1 MRRASVASIV
11 VLPIAPAR
19 ASAGTFPTGPPGS
32 PEVYVCTAAAQVVK
46 IYGATGAKTLF
57 ANGTRSFDDCVV
69 GPDGDLYIANGLQP
83 EDRIASIRG

>member
-19 ASAGTFPTGPPGS
+19 ASAVTFPTRPPGS

-57 ANGTRSFDDCVV
+57 ANGTGSFDDCVV
-69 GPDGDLYIANGLQP
+69 GTGRRSVHRQ
-83 EDRIASIRG
+83 RTTT